1 MSDKFLKDTYDLETP
16 QDTRA
21 HYQKWASSYDA
32 EVGANGYATPG
43 RVAEA
48 LWSKLPEPQTPILDY
63 GCGTG
68 LSGEALHTV
77 GFQIIDG
84 VDPTPL
90 MLEGAK
96 AKGIYRTL
104 STFEITDP
112 NPLKKGAYKAITAIG
127 VIGTGA
133 APPQVFDMLMH
144 ALPRG
149 GMLGFS
155 FNDHTLDDVSY
166 TSRLND
172 WLDMG
177 AARLLF
183 REHGPH
189 LPGMDLKSDV
199 YIVEKA

>member
-1 MSDKFLKDTYDLETP
+1 MSDKYLKDTYNLDTP
-16 QDTRA
+16 QATRA

-32 EVGANGYATPG
+32 EVGAHGYATPG

-68 LSGEALHTV
+68 LSGEALHAA
-77 GFQIIDG
+77 GFQVIDG
-84 VDPTPL
+84 IDPTPK
-90 MLEGAK
+90 MLKGAA
-96 AKGIYRTL
+96 AKGVYRTL

-112 NPLKKGAYKAITAIG
+112 SPLEQDAYRAITAIG
-127 VIGTGA
+127 VIGAGA
-133 APPQVFDMLMH
+133 APPEVFDLLMH
-144 ALPRG
+144 ALPKHG
-149 GMLGFS
+149 LLAFS
-155 FNDHTLDDVSY
+155 FNDHTLEDPSY
-166 TSRLND
+166 TTRLTD

-183 REHGPH
+183 REYGPH